1 MVVINVVIKIWGS
14 EADAVARQVQV
25 GVYAPGTL

>member
-1 MVVINVVIKIWGS
+1 VEIIYIGS

-25 GVYAPGTL
+25 GVYSPVTL